1 MYQYKITKITKI
13 IDGDTLDVEIDLGF
27 NIVITQ
33 RVRLSGINAPETKT
47 ANLEEKVQGLE
58 SKKWLEEKL
67 NTTKPMYIRT
77 EKDDKYGRILGWIYI
92 GDDNIPI
99 NTHMIKEGYAKPYNP

>member
-1 MYQYKITKITKI
+1 MYEYKITKLVKI

-27 NIVITQ
+27 NITILH
-33 RVRLSGINAPETKT
+33 RVRLSGIDAPEIKTKH
-47 ANLEEKVQGLE
+47 LEEKVYGLN
-58 SKKWLEEKL
+58 SKRWLEEKL
-67 NTTKPMYIRT
+67 NTDKPLYIKT

-99 NTHMIKEGYAKPYNP
+99 NTHMIKEGYAKPYS

>member
-1 MYQYKITKITKI
+1 MYEYKIKKIKKI
-13 IDGDTLDVEIDLGF
+13 IDGDTLDIEIDLGF

-33 RVRLSGINAPETKT
+33 RVRLAGINAPETKT

-67 NTTKPMYIRT
+67 NTTKLMHIKT

-92 GDDNIPI
+92 GDDTIPV
-99 NTHMIKEGYAKPYNP
+99 NNHMINEEYAKLYNP